1 MVEDKKKQEDF
12 ENGLIDPKTI
22 ELDTKFREAIDSG
35 KSINT
40 VKGSL
45 IIIWESMSY
54 NFGKIRTRQHMN
66 TQAIQKTVFEQK
78 VLENKIQEISVKQ
91 SEFKP
96 KVEAHMKQGETEKI
110 KSDATWGVITKVLG
124 AAGVGITLSLAIL
137 QLISII
143 GG

>member
-12 ENGLIDPKTI
+12 ENGLIDTKTI

-35 KSINT
+35 RSI
-40 VKGSL
+40 KGSL
-45 IIIWESMSY
+45 TIIWESMNY

-66 TQAIQKTVFEQK
+66 TQAIQKAVFEQK

-96 KVEAHMKQGETEKI
+96 KVETHMKQGETEKI

-137 QLISII
+137 QLITII